1 MQGWVSR
8 ASLQRAA
15 WRAHALQNF
24 PEGLGPLLL
33 FSTLPSVPCVGSE
46 QLQSRAR
53 LVQQV
58 IPQPPPLGVIHP
70 A

>member
-15 WRAHALQNF
+15 WRGHALQNF

-46 QLQSRAR
+46 RLQSRAR
-53 LVQQV
+53 LVQQA
-58 IPQPPPLGVIHP
+58 IPWPPSLGAVYP

>member
-53 LVQQV
+53 LVQQA
-58 IPQPPPLGVIHP
+58 IPRPPSLGAVYP

>member
-15 WRAHALQNF
+15 WRGHALQNF

-33 FSTLPSVPCVGSE
+33 FSTLPSVPCVRSE
-46 QLQSRAR
+46 RLQSRAR
-53 LVQQV
+53 LVQQA
-58 IPQPPPLGVIHP
+58 IPRPPSLGAVYP